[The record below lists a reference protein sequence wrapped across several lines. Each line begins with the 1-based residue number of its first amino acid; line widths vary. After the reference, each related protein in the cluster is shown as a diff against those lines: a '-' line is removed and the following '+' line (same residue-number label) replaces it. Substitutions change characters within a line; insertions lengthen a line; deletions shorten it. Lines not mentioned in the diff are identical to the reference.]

1 MEWSL
6 PGPRKRSGTTK
17 KKKKKSSVNLRHV
30 TQGTAE
36 RGEERNRKE
45 FLKSAEYYHR
55 IKWLGPQGAAQ
66 HGGFKALFDQPVL
79 GSNPVIKF

>member
-6 PGPRKRSGTTK
+6 PGPRKRSATTK
-17 KKKKKSSVNLRHV
+17 KEKKKSSVNLRHV

-36 RGEERNRKE
+36 RGEVRNRKE
-45 FLKSAEYYHR
+45 FLRNAEYYHC

-66 HGGFKALFDQPVL
+66 HGGLKALFDQPVL

>member
-17 KKKKKSSVNLRHV
+17 KEKKKKSSVNLRHV
-30 TQGTAE
+30 TQETAE
-36 RGEERNRKE
+36 RGEVRNRKY
-45 FLKSAEYYHR
+45 FFKNAEYYHC

-66 HGGFKALFDQPVL
+66 HGGLKALFDQPVL
-79 GSNPVIKF
+79 GSNPVI